1 MDLGMLAAQHV
12 RERRMKSSRSV
23 VTRLVRT
30 LARLERRDEADL
42 TSYLLFDGDFCESLI
57 NLAMD
62 DARAA
67 KDDLLRLF
75 DSD

>member
-1 MDLGMLAAQHV
+1 
-12 RERRMKSSRSV
+12 
-23 VTRLVRT
+23 LVRT
-30 LARLERRDEADL
+30 LARLERKDEADL

-67 KDDLLRLF
+67 RDDLLRLF
-75 DSD
+75 DSK